1 MCTVSLCK
9 KAGVPLA
16 LKNVFQQVSFN
27 FLLWHYIHLNL
38 LSSHAER
45 GKKRS
50 MFCIKLLLRKK
61 HLKLSNEERIK
72 NTICTAI
79 TLV

>member
-16 LKNVFQQVSFN
+16 LKNVFQQVSFI

-45 GKKRS
+45 GKK
-50 MFCIKLLLRKK
+50 KK
-61 HLKLSNEERIK
+61 HVLY
-72 NTICTAI
+72 
-79 TLV
+79 